1 MILIGADG
9 ANVAVADDTSGV
21 VRPPSTPRTILIP
34 VPGTKGDTG
43 ERGAKG
49 DKGDRGDK
57 GDLGPKGDKGDK
69 GDQGIQGPAGPAV
82 SEADQVAI
90 ALRPEGVYAWHDHL
104 AFGKFVPYPTYE
116 RRTGSTW
123 AAVAMNDVLKQAFD
137 SRELTS
143 AEYMAADSAYDAIR
157 FTWNSSNLA
166 YAGIKYF
173 LIALAHSAVAR
184 TIKFSVED
192 SVDGVTWVARGTL
205 TTSANASTVFVPCT
219 QGGSGQTWLRLI
231 AERIAGTGNVNFAS
245 IQTMTQRKGNQGG
258 GKENELPFSWDVN
271 RTVAFDG
278 IKIARADAAAGR
290 YLRAT
295 GTDGSVEWS
304 DAPVVTSGNQ
314 SIAGEKTFTGLLRAS
329 GGANRSLIID
339 GVNGNHSIEIGR
351 QDGAASTPFI
361 DFHSG
366 ATAVDHDARIIA
378 SDGNGTQ
385 AGGNL
390 QVNANRFRTL
400 AYFEPLRP
408 TILSPDT
415 RSITGEMTTISR
427 PLTVCSPSTADIT
440 ITPPSTAAEGLV
452 FTLIKNLDNPHKV
465 TIPGVFIGYGSEVVL
480 RAQGDTVTFMTTGV
494 AGTFRILSRTIAA
507 DVAGFEV
514 KSAKGAA
521 NGYAALDAGG
531 KVPIGQLPSS
541 IMEYKGVWNASTNS
555 PTLANGTG
563 DAGDVYRVTTA
574 GTRNLG
580 AGNIEFTVGDY
591 VVYNSSGQWE
601 KSDTTDSVASVAG
614 LVGVITVAGLKTA
627 LALSNVDNTRDVDK
641 PISTAVQGALDA
653 KVDRLTEP
661 WKIYSTSDT
670 GLHGLDFA
678 GNAATP
684 WTIAQR
690 GEGGRTKVGDPLVA
704 DDAAPKGY
712 VDTAAASKLDRA
724 SAGVFSVRDYGAV
737 GDGAANDQPA
747 IMAAIAAA
755 QAAGGGEVFF
765 PAGAYKVAS
774 TVGTGSTAITNVV
787 LRGAGNSASKI
798 VAGGNFPPISGS
810 FYRSTIKDLTVDA
823 AGLGGPGMNLHMVE
837 SRVSGVLIDR
847 WTTYGMVLNDGSFGD
862 VGLLNVIDNCHIVQG
877 TGIGIFQT
885 YRWVDSW
892 ILNNNIGSTDA
903 NLSLEGG
910 PIRVIGNHLD
920 GSPLRNIDLRG
931 NKRITITDNI
941 LEGARRE
948 AIRYVMPSW
957 LTSDSPQIQ
966 ITANNFSNG
975 GKEAAGS
982 FPAIAF
988 TGVSSTARLSG
999 LSVTGNIFACE
1010 DAGSGWSHCV
1020 KAEYADGIAVSS
1032 NQWELGYTVS
1042 PVSYGDGQHIS
1053 LAGNTT
1059 DASVVIGALPTVGR
1073 PGVLYV
1079 VPAVA

>member
-49 DKGDRGDK
+49 DKGDPGEVTLAQLNTAVSPKLNRLPAGSTSRVYVNNAAGDPSSIAYNDSTAEAGSIARRTVNGQVVVSDPAAAGHAATK
-57 GDLGPKGDKGDK
+57 NYVDNSVASRANTV
-69 GDQGIQGPAGPAV
+69 GPAAGTFGRFL
-82 SEADQVAI
+82 QVGNPESSQFIGLA
-90 ALRPEGVYAWHDHL
+90 ALYNDL
-104 AFGKFVPYPTYE
+104 AFNTLRGGSVTLTKNGV
-116 RRTGSTW
+116 STW
-123 AAVAMNDVLKQAFD
+123 ADPNIFKPDSTFLSMGSLAPTDELVFEVTCWKAFRYSQIHGIVFPTEAWVPSNVKIERYVASDDAWTVELNTTTNTSMVVYVSGGPGGTKDVTKLRYTLSGAPAVQNTIRVSSLFAIGYD
-137 SRELTS
+137 SPLLSSGFVTREGGDIFGHIS
-143 AEYMAADSAYDAIR
+143 RAADPTDP
-157 FTWNSSNLA
+157 NHLA
-166 YAGIKYF
+166 RKSY
-173 LIALAHSAVAR
+173 V
-184 TIKFSVED
+184 D
-192 SVDGVTWVARGTL
+192 SK
-205 TTSANASTVFVPCT
+205 VP
-219 QGGSGQTWLRLI
+219 
-231 AERIAGTGNVNFAS
+231 
-245 IQTMTQRKGNQGG
+245 
-258 GKENELPFSWDVN
+258 
-271 RTVAFDG
+271 
-278 IKIARADAAAGR
+278 
-290 YLRAT
+290 RAT
-295 GTDGSVEWS
+295 GTAKVYVRDTGGSENTITYSSEAQADVMVRRLGNGHLAVPDS
-304 DAPVVTSGNQ
+304 PTLNGHAASKSYVDAQATARVPKQ
-314 SIAGEKTFTGLLRAS
+314 AGSTRVYVKDT
-329 GGANRSLIID
+329 
-339 GVNGNHSIEIGR
+339 NGNDSAVPYSSSATALTMMYR
-351 QDGAASTPFI
+351 TDGGVVSVGEPTAST
-361 DFHSG
+361 HA
-366 ATAVDHDARIIA
+366 ATKNYVDTA
-378 SDGNGTQ
+378 
-385 AGGNL
+385 
-390 QVNANRFRTL
+390 
-400 AYFEPLRP
+400 
-408 TILSPDT
+408 
-415 RSITGEMTTISR
+415 
-427 PLTVCSPSTADIT
+427 LTAKESTA
-440 ITPPSTAAEGLV
+440 S
-452 FTLIKNLDNPHKV
+452 
-465 TIPGVFIGYGSEVVL
+465 
-480 RAQGDTVTFMTTGV
+480 
-494 AGTFRILSRTIAA
+494 
-507 DVAGFEV
+507 
-514 KSAKGAA
+514 KGQA

-531 KVPIGQLPSS
+531 KVPISQLPSS

-563 DAGDVYRVTTA
+563 DTGDVYRVTTA

-580 AGNIEFTVGDY
+580 GGNIEFAVGDY

-627 LALSNVDNTRDVDK
+627 LALSNVDNTRDADK
-641 PISTAVQGALDA
+641 PISTAVQGALNA

-787 LRGAGNSASKI
+787 LRGAGNSASKV

-847 WTTYGMVLNDGSFGD
+847 WTTFGMVLNDGSFGD

-931 NKRITITDNI
+931 NKRITISDNI

-1020 KAEYADGIAVSS
+1020 KAEYADGVAVSS

-1059 DASVVIGALPTVGR
+1059 DASVVIGALPAVGR

-1079 VPAVA
+1079 VPAA